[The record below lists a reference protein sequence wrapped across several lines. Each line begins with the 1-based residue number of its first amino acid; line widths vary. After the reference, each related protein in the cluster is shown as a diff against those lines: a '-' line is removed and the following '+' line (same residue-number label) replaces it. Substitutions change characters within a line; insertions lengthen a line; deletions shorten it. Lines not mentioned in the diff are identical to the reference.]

1 MPSLSGLSFHWAL
14 LIIGVIVV
22 FYGLRAVIGYRN
34 VARDA
39 QDDFDYKSQ
48 HKMLPKGLSQA
59 SYIRAYKRFHNPR
72 APLYVALIMLAI
84 IVLTPVAM
92 ILIQFL
98 LEQLYQATGRSRV
111 FEPGFLVWQF
121 FIYFLLLLS
130 WASIAYFG
138 ARRFYRRAPGT
149 LSEEFEKEKDAER
162 DSTSH

>member
-1 MPSLSGLSFHWAL
+1 MPSLSGLS
-14 LIIGVIVV
+14 
-22 FYGLRAVIGYRN
+22 
-34 VARDA
+34 DA

-59 SYIRAYKRFHNPR
+59 GYIRAYKRFHNPR

-84 IVLTPVAM
+84 IILTPVAM

-162 DSTSH
+162 DSTSHQTRSEIRSAFQVQKQS